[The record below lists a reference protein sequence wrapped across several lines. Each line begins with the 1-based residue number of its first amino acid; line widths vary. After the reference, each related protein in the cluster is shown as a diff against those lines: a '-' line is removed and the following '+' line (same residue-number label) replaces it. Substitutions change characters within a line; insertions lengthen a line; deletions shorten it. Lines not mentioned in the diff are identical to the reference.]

1 MNQPLLQASE
11 LLQLLLAYWWPFCR
25 IMALFSLAPLF
36 NHKALPPQVRILLA
50 LALTLGLA
58 GSLPPPPE
66 IEPLS
71 LFGLAVALE
80 QVAFG
85 LLLGLGLQMVFAVY
99 TLVGGVVATPMGLSM
114 AQVNDPVNAVSSSPI
129 LYQVYFALLVFLFF
143 TIDGH
148 LITASILYQSFIH
161 WPIGSGLHYDGFAT
175 VLQAFAWV
183 LSAAALI
190 GAPVVFCMMLV
201 QFCFGL
207 LNRISPAMNLFSL
220 GFPIA
225 ITSGLLLIYFTLPN
239 IAESYLHLTRELLDN
254 LDVMLR
260 SDSDG

>member
-1 MNQPLLQASE
+1 MSQPLLQTGE

-36 NHKALPPQVRILLA
+36 NHKAVPLQVRILIA

-58 GSLPPPPE
+58 GSLPPPPM

-71 LFGLAVALE
+71 LLGLSVALE
-80 QVAFG
+80 QIAFG
-85 LLLGLGLQMVFAVY
+85 LLLGLGLQLVFAVY

-143 TIDGH
+143 SIDGH

-161 WPIGSGLHYDGFAT
+161 WPIGSGLHYDGFAMM
-175 VLQAFAWV
+175 LHAFAWV
-183 LSAAALI
+183 LSAAVLI

-220 GFPIA
+220 GFPMAIA
-225 ITSGLLLIYFTLPN
+225 SGLLLLHFTLPN
-239 IAESYLHLTRELLDN
+239 VAENYLHLTRQMLDS
-254 LDVMLR
+254 LDAMLR
-260 SDSDG
+260 SGSHG